1 MAYKYSVERTLEM
14 KRLVF
19 ILYILIASISLPCIA
34 PTFAEGVNSE
44 NQPKSGISKQDARYD
59 LSSEYER
66 YHKEL
71 WKDYQKL
78 RDELING
85 YLSEKLRMKYEELK
99 LRQQELIDKYLEEK
113 TRLLGKYF
121 KDKEKENQQF
131 TH

>member
-1 MAYKYSVERTLEM
+1 MAYKYSVERTIEM

-66 YHKEL
+66 YHIEL

-99 LRQQELIDKYLEEK
+99 LRQHELIDKYLEE
-113 TRLLGKYF
+113 
-121 KDKEKENQQF
+121 NQQF